1 MPSPLTREELI
12 AFKAKGMHIYQI
24 AALTGIKPGTVS
36 DRARALK
43 VRFPRAKPQPER
55 DKHPWRKH
63 RAFAIVG
70 PKAIAALI
78 RNEQFRQ
85 ERIAKRG

>member
-1 MPSPLTREELI
+1 MRKPLTREELI
-12 AFKAKGMHIYQI
+12 AFKTKGMHIYQI
-24 AALTGIKPGTVS
+24 AALTGIKPGTVG

-43 VRFPRAKPQPER
+43 VRFPRAKPQHVR
-55 DKHPWRKH
+55 GVHPWAVH
-63 RAFAIVG
+63 RPFAIVG